1 MTAIH
6 PIAPEDSKALFG
18 NSYMHTVLVEIT
30 RHGDEPFSPKQIINA
45 TGLPGGI
52 IHPLIKRLKSR
63 HFIEYLGRVPG
74 EKTTLYQARDNP
86 YLRAAREYAID
97 APASVDPSQRTA
109 S

>member
-30 RHGDEPFSPKQIINA
+30 RHGDEPFSPKQIIDA

-52 IHPLIKRLKSR
+52 IHPLI
-63 HFIEYLGRVPG
+63 
-74 EKTTLYQARDNP
+74 
-86 YLRAAREYAID
+86 
-97 APASVDPSQRTA
+97 
-109 S
+109 